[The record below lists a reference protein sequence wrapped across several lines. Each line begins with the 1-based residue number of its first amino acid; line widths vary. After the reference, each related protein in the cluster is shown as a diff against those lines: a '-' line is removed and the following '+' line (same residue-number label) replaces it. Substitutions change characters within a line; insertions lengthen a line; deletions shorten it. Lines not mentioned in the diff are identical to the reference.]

1 MKPNGL
7 SSAAASRREWMR
19 KGLAYGGWTAATLV
33 TARAGAATLPLP
45 ALRAAAPVVRPER
58 SVMIALTQAGSRL
71 VAAGERG
78 LVLWSDD
85 GGTHWTQADVPTSV
99 TLTNLCF
106 ISPDEGWAVG
116 HGGVVLHTR
125 DGGRRWHRTLL
136 PRGAPAPVPGG
147 GGSATVE
154 RPLFGLSLAPDR
166 TGWACGAY
174 GSLLH
179 TPAGGDS
186 WEDCS
191 ARLSN
196 PKSSHLYGIARAG
209 SMLYLAGE
217 AGFFARS
224 ADQGRSFETIRTP
237 YPGTY
242 FSLAASGGAVYLG
255 GLRGHL
261 LVSRDQGRSFASLS
275 TQTAVSIS
283 SMKIIEDET
292 LLFANQAG
300 EIWALGLGLSQ
311 PVALAHTGQAVSAF
325 VTSGPKEFVTAG
337 FSGLARVTSERD
349 MSAFK
354 ETPGRRESKT

>member
-1 MKPNGL
+1 
-7 SSAAASRREWMR
+7 MR
-19 KGLAYGGWTAATLV
+19 KGLAYGGWTAAALV
-33 TARAGAATLPLP
+33 TARAPAAALPLP
-45 ALRAAAPVVRPER
+45 AVRAATRVVRPER
-58 SVMIALTQAGSRL
+58 SVMIALTRAGSRL

-85 GGTHWTQADVPTSV
+85 GGASWTQADVPTSV

-106 ISPDEGWAVG
+106 ISRDEGWAVG

-125 DGGRRWHRTLL
+125 DGGRHWQQTLL
-136 PRGAPAPVPGG
+136 PTGARAPTPGG
-147 GGSATVE
+147 GESATME
-154 RPLFGLSLAPDR
+154 RPLFGLSLSPDR

-179 TPAGGDS
+179 TPDGGDN

-196 PKSSHLYGIARAG
+196 PKGPHLYGIARAG

-224 ADQGRSFETIRTP
+224 TDQGRSFQTLGTP

-261 LVSRDQGRSFASLS
+261 LVSRDQGRSFTSVS
-275 TQTAVSIS
+275 MRTAVSIS
-283 SMKIIEDET
+283 SMQVIENET

-300 EIWALGLGLSQ
+300 EIWALGQGLSE

-325 VTSGPKEFVTAG
+325 VSVGPKEFVTAG
-337 FSGLARVTSERD
+337 FSGLARVTAERD
-349 MSAFK
+349 VSAFK
-354 ETPGRRESKT
+354 EAPGRRESKT